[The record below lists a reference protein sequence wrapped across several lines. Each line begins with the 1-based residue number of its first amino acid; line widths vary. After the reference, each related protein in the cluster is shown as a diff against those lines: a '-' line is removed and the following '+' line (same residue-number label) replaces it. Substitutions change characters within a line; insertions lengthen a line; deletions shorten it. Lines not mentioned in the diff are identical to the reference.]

1 MLRWDYLGRLRYRAA
16 LARQH
21 ALRDAVLAETAE
33 PALLLCEHEPV
44 ITLGRSAR
52 EENLLASAEELRRL
66 GIDVVAIERG
76 GDVTYHGPGQLMI
89 YPIIPIKSALALLA
103 TVAGVLGELC
113 AELGVP
119 GAGFRERPAGLWLG
133 AEKLAAC
140 GLHLRRGVVLH
151 GWAFNVATA
160 AESWRP
166 LRPCGGDAPQLS
178 LCAARQRVGL
188 PPVTV
193 SEVAAEVGPRLAR
206 ALPSVMRG
214 A

>member
-1 MLRWDYLGRLRYRAA
+1 MLRWDYLGRLRYHAA

-21 ALRDAVLAETAE
+21 ALRDAVLAGTAE

-52 EENLLASAEELRRL
+52 AENLLVSPEALRRL
-66 GIDVVAIERG
+66 GVDVVSIERG

-89 YPIIPIKSALALLA
+89 YPIIPVRSALAFLA
-103 TVAGVLGELC
+103 TVAGVLADLC

-119 GAGFRERPAGLWLG
+119 GVAFQERPAGLWLG
-133 AEKLAAC
+133 PEKLAAC

-151 GWAFNVATA
+151 GWAFNVATP

-178 LCAARQRVGL
+178 LSAARQRLGL
-188 PPVTV
+188 GPLSVT
-193 SEVAAEVGPRLAR
+193 EIAAEVGPRLAR
-206 ALPSVMRG
+206 ALPAVMRG
-214 A
+214 G